1 MEHIHQD
8 INKITLPLEDRRAR
22 AVKASRIRRL
32 DSYELDELEKQI
44 KALQRA
50 FALERGEN
58 HRFREE
64 MRALLRLRF

>member
-8 INKITLPLEDRRAR
+8 INKTTLGLEDKRSRAAR
-22 AVKASRIRRL
+22 ASRIRRL

-50 FALERGEN
+50 IALERGEN
-58 HRFREE
+58 YKFREE
-64 MRALLRLRF
+64 IRALLRSRL